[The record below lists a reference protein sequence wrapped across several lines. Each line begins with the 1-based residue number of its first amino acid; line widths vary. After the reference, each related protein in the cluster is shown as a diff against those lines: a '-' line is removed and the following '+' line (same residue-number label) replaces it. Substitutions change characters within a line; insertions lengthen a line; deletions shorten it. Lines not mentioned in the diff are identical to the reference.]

1 MAAMAPDRP
10 SLLPPNSTLL
20 ERALEQATTRIGDVP
35 YPLDLLWDPQRCPVD
50 LLPWLAWSL
59 SVDSWDPEWSEQ
71 DKRDAVASS
80 IALHYT
86 KGTPAS
92 VKSVLSRFDD
102 LLELVEWHQATPRA
116 DPHTFEIRLPIAGNG
131 VAPGGRRAT
140 AAFAEAIVRDVSR
153 VKPTREHFILAQTL
167 ALTSA
172 VGLQGAGRLV
182 DVRRADTTPDFD
194 TSPAWG
200 FYLQT
205 EDGEPLQ
212 AETDA
217 FLDTA
222 P

>member
-1 MAAMAPDRP
+1 MASDRI

-20 ERALEQATTRIGDVP
+20 ERALEQAAAHIDEIP
-35 YPLDLLWDPQRCPVD
+35 YPLDLLWDPQRCPVQ
-50 LLPWLAWSL
+50 LLPWLAWGL

-71 DKRDAVASS
+71 DKRDAVANS

-92 VKSVLSRFDD
+92 VKSVLDRFDQ

-116 DPHTFEIRLPIAGNG
+116 DPHTFEVRLPIAGDD
-131 VAPGGRRAT
+131 VEPGGRRAT
-140 AAFAEAIVRDVSR
+140 AAFADAIVREVAR
-153 VKPTREHFILAQTL
+153 VKPAREHFILAQTL

-172 VGLQGAGRLV
+172 VAIQGAGRLA

-212 AETDA
+212 AEA
-217 FLDTA
+217 GSFLDTA

>member
-1 MAAMAPDRP
+1 MTTDRV
-10 SLLPPNSTLL
+10 SLLPPNATPL
-20 ERALEQATTRIGDVP
+20 ERALEQGIAHLGEVP
-35 YPLDLLWDPQRCPVD
+35 YPLDLVVDPQRCAAEA
-50 LLPWLAWSL
+50 LPWLAWGL
-59 SVDSWDPEWSEQ
+59 SVDNWDADWSEQ
-71 DKRDAVASS
+71 ERRDAVANS
-80 IALHYT
+80 IALHRI

-92 VKSVLSRFDD
+92 VKSVLARFDQ
-102 LLELVEWHQATPRA
+102 LLKLVEWHQATPRA
-116 DPHTFEIRLPIAGNG
+116 DPHTFEVRLPIAGDG
-131 VAPGGRRAT
+131 VEPGGRRAT
-140 AAFAEAIVRDVSR
+140 AAFAEAIIRDVSR
-153 VKPTREHFILAQTL
+153 VKPAREHFILAQTL

-212 AETDA
+212 AETGD
-217 FLDTA
+217 FLDTT